1 MKSRAFIFGLTIA
14 LSALAIP
21 AVAQDTVFGVFPNY
35 YYNWYRYMPT
45 GISHDD
51 AASCF
56 YQAGV
61 TYRIYK
67 YAHDTSNARLPISD
81 TFAREVAVEMHPD
94 SSVKVIGISYP
105 LKDEEFH
112 IFRNGSLGQPYHRFN
127 RFYPESDLVNYY
139 NDLGINPADIT
150 VHCNVYDKNM
160 NLVHSQ
166 SRSFMSSDTTRYIQL
181 YHRPIYDY
189 LNHDYHP
196 NLWEPRF
203 FPMTDVFFDSALYL
217 TDTFY
222 ISKTM
227 TFTDDTTIII
237 PGGIVTFEFHGYGG
251 ETRIIPWERRLYRD
265 TLFTGTWQEE
275 EYGWHVTCL
284 FPIIERDGDTCPQ
297 VRDVQC
303 FKGTSTQF
311 FLRWASGVNHHDW
324 QVSYG
329 PAGTAPESGT
339 ILECNQRQTSL
350 ITVDPDSHYVAY
362 VRARCRFARDEWG
375 PWSDS
380 VSIWLNQPTD
390 AIEYAFPNIAV
401 TLTPNP
407 SADAVTVS
415 ADGTLLTL
423 ELRDLL
429 GRTVLSQQPSANS
442 ATVDVSTLPAGTYI
456 LRLHTPQ
463 GVATKKLVVSR

>member
-1 MKSRAFIFGLTIA
+1 MKRLSIIK
-14 LSALAIP
+14 LSAVILMAMP
-21 AVAQDTVFGVFPNY
+21 MKAAAQDTVFGVWQNY
-35 YYNWYRYMPT
+35 YYNWYEYWEH
-45 GISHDD
+45 GIVHEG
-51 AASCF
+51 AASCIIYGGGSRPSVYAYNNNSNVPGF
-56 YQAGV
+56 DV
-61 TYRIYK
+61 RIDK
-67 YAHDTSNARLPISD
+67 YVQEI
-81 TFAREVAVEMHPD
+81 AVKMLPD
-94 SSVKVIGISYP
+94 SALNVVGISIPVDSTLTKGYWTRWP
-105 LKDEEFH
+105 SGMFGPAIRMGITTESIILHLNVYNKNMSH
-112 IFRNGSLGQPYHRFN
+112 IYTQSKRL
-127 RFYPESDLVNYY
+127 
-139 NDLGINPADIT
+139 ADI
-150 VHCNVYDKNM
+150 
-160 NLVHSQ
+160 
-166 SRSFMSSDTTRYIQL
+166 RDTTRYIAHGVDF
-181 YHRPIYDY
+181 YPSGDY
-189 LNHDYHP
+189 NPLSHHTYFVPHFD
-196 NLWEPRF
+196 F
-203 FPMTDVFFDSALYL
+203 FFDTTLVL

-222 ISKTM
+222 ISETM
-227 TFTDDTTIII
+227 TSNDDTTMIY
-237 PGGIVTFEFHGYGG
+237 PCMREMGELHGMGGTS
-251 ETRIIPWERRLYRD
+251 RILPWEKRMYRETLDD
-265 TLFTGTWQEE
+265 TVWQEE

-329 PAGTAPESGT
+329 PAGTFPENGT
-339 ILECNQRQTSL
+339 VLECNQRQTSL

-390 AIEYAFPNIAV
+390 AIEYAFPDIAV

-407 SADAVTVS
+407 AADAVTVS
-415 ADGTLLTL
+415 AEATLLTL

-442 ATVDVSTLPAGTYI
+442 TTVDVSTLPAGTYI